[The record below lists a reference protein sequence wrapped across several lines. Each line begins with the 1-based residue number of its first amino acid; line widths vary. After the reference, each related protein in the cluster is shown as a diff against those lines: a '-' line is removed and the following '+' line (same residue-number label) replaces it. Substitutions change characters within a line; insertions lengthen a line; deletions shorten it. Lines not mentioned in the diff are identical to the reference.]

1 MSDKISNL
9 TWLQENSVEFIKLN
23 NQESNER
30 KNIQNYQNDL
40 VELLPE
46 LEKLNIGAEDKLELI
61 NKSTDE
67 INRLESNLSELEK
80 FSKTTNEVFRL
91 FEYESTLVKKQKIVN
106 NEIDTQW
113 KKLKDI
119 EIDYNNLKI
128 NEERLIK
135 QLNRLQE
142 SQSELLTLL
151 DGIEKHIKSDT
162 CPVCNTQHSSTEEL
176 KRKLKLQKKIQ
187 PAQLKEIVELHKKAE
202 EKRKKTEKLVEE
214 LDQKINL
221 KKLEAN
227 QITIEI
233 EDLKSKFNSYKE
245 ISRALNIEFKK
256 EKLKENVK
264 SRKEEI
270 QRQIGKN
277 KKELASFTEIHIGLI
292 EKIKEIIC
300 KKNERQKAIKVGET
314 KLKQLISL
322 IEKIK
327 SEAQSREVSI
337 ESSREKIKG
346 EINTNKAL
354 WDKKTLEVESKQE
367 ELDKFQKKLRTISD
381 KLEAFNSD
389 IPLIERDLEKSKKII
404 EEFEQQA
411 KRLELDIGGD
421 KDEILSKKEQ
431 LAKVINDLK
440 SLRSEVTNFELVLDA
455 AQISA
460 RLAVVKQEADSIEEE
475 IKMLTGQIKQLKD
488 WVGFFEKIQNGLSS
502 NRNRYLKQYTDNYGP
517 LATLIQNR
525 LRAVY
530 GFGEL
535 KIKSEEGQIV
545 VKVGRKDQGSYY
557 PSDYFSESQ
566 TQILMLSLFLSASI
580 TQSWSNFA
588 PIILDDPVTHFD
600 DINAYSFINL
610 IRGIIENSDEKNQF
624 IISTC
629 DERLYQSMRQKFSK
643 ISGNV
648 IFYEFKSIGEKGPE
662 VKMIS

>member
-1 MSDKISNL
+1 M
-9 TWLQENSVEFIKLN
+9 
-23 NQESNER
+23 
-30 KNIQNYQNDL
+30 
-40 VELLPE
+40 
-46 LEKLNIGAEDKLELI
+46 I

-431 LAKVINDLK
+431 LTKVINDLK

-530 GFGEL
+530 
-535 KIKSEEGQIV
+535 V
-545 VKVGRKDQGSYY
+545 
-557 PSDYFSESQ
+557 
-566 TQILMLSLFLSASI
+566 
-580 TQSWSNFA
+580 
-588 PIILDDPVTHFD
+588 
-600 DINAYSFINL
+600 SF
-610 IRGIIENSDEKNQF
+610 
-624 IISTC
+624 T
-629 DERLYQSMRQKFSK
+629 
-643 ISGNV
+643 
-648 IFYEFKSIGEKGPE
+648 
-662 VKMIS
+662 